1 MDLKRQL
8 IDGEWILGSGGDPIS
23 TLDPSDGSVL
33 ARLSTASDNDVRSA
47 TEAAARAAAN
57 GWPSPPQ
64 ERAAVLRQIATT
76 VRANSSE
83 LAELETRDV
92 GRPIAQSEA
101 VAASAAASFE
111 YFSTLCRSRD
121 EANSRSDDHLRMTWW
136 EPVGVVAHIL
146 PWNFPLS
153 MAANRLAMTI
163 ASGCTT
169 VIKPSSMASVSVLR
183 LCELISDKFPSGV
196 INVVLGGSSC
206 GSTLTRDPL
215 VRKVSFTGSTQ
226 VGVEV
231 MKLAAD
237 SMKRVTLELGGKTPF
252 VVFEDAD
259 LERAAQAACTTAFIN
274 QGQSCAATSRILV
287 HHSIQEE
294 FIERLKELT
303 DRLVIGPGLD
313 PATDVGPLISYEHRD
328 SVAAYV
334 REAEERGAKV
344 ISGGRTPEPSPS
356 AGSYY
361 LPTVLTQVD
370 NTVPAMCEEVFGP
383 VVGIMSFSDE
393 PEAVS
398 LANDSRFGLCASVW
412 TEDPARARR
421 VIGELEVGVAWANA
435 AHVIALDGPWGGRK
449 ESGIGRILGEWG
461 LRGYLEPKLVHL
473 GSSPE

>member
-8 IDGEWILGSGGDPIS
+8 IGGEWILGSGGDPVA

-33 ARLSTASDNDVRSA
+33 ARLSTASDKDVRSA
-47 TEAAARAAAN
+47 TEAAASAASEGWPPPPPTRAALL
-57 GWPSPPQ
+57 
-64 ERAAVLRQIATT
+64 RRLAAT
-76 VRANSSE
+76 VRANLSE

-92 GRPIAQSEA
+92 GRPLAQSEA
-101 VAASAAASFE
+101 VAAAAAASFE

-121 EANSRSDDHLRMTWW
+121 EENSRSDDHLRMTWW

-153 MAANRLAMTI
+153 MAANRLSMTI

-183 LCELISDKFPSGV
+183 LCELISDQLPPGV
-196 INVVLGGSSC
+196 INVVLGGSRC
-206 GSTLTRDPL
+206 GTALVRDPL
-215 VRKVSFTGSTQ
+215 VQKVSFTGSTQ

-231 MKLAAD
+231 MKAAAD

-259 LERAAQAACTTAFIN
+259 LKRAAQAACTSAFIN

-287 HHSIQEE
+287 HRSIQEE
-294 FIERLKELT
+294 FIERLKVST

-328 SVAAYV
+328 SVAAFV
-334 REAEERGAKV
+334 REAEEGGAEV
-344 ISGGRTPEPSPS
+344 ISGGKAPEPNPFT
-356 AGSYY
+356 GSYY
-361 LPTVLTQVD
+361 LPTLLTHVD
-370 NTVPAMCEEVFGP
+370 SAMPAMCEEVFGP
-383 VVGIMSFSDE
+383 VVGIMPFSSE
-393 PEAVS
+393 TEAVA

-412 TEDPARARR
+412 TEDSARARR
-421 VIGELEVGVAWANA
+421 IISELEVGVAWANA

-461 LRGYLEPKLVHL
+461 LRGYLEPKLVHF
-473 GSSPE
+473 GPSPG